1 MSETISGKRKYI
13 WYVVSFFIIMAAT
26 CTFCF
31 IWLIQASSKASQKAG
46 IEMDTLYL
54 RELTTQTIG
63 HFHTSI
69 NSQFSQLRISVSSMK
84 KEDLKDWES
93 LKLYLE
99 QAQKHNDFNFFSV
112 VTGIP
117 MNTKVVIR
125 SRYTDTQ
132 THKGQYA
139 WRAP

>member
-1 MSETISGKRKYI
+1 MSKAIKRNCKNN

-69 NSQFSQLRISVSSMK
+69 NSQFSQLRISV
-84 KEDLKDWES
+84 
-93 LKLYLE
+93 
-99 QAQKHNDFNFFSV
+99 
-112 VTGIP
+112 
-117 MNTKVVIR
+117 
-125 SRYTDTQ
+125 
-132 THKGQYA
+132 
-139 WRAP
+139 

>member
-99 QAQKHNDFNFFSV
+99 QAQKHNDFNFL
-112 VTGIP
+112 
-117 MNTKVVIR
+117 
-125 SRYTDTQ
+125 
-132 THKGQYA
+132 H
-139 WRAP
+139 W